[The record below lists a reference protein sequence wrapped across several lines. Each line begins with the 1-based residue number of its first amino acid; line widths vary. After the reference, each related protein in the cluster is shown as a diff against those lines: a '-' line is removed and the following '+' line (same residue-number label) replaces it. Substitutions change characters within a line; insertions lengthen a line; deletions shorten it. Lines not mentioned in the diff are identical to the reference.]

1 MKKALGIVLLVLLI
15 IGGAVWYFTAF
26 KLDGV
31 IKQQIEQV
39 GSNTLGTAVSVGSL
53 KTDLKNG
60 SITISSIT
68 VANPPGYKNANAF
81 SLNGIEAAVD
91 FQALE
96 IKRVIIDQ
104 PEIVIEE
111 KNGES
116 NFSDL
121 LANMESQAAEPEA
134 ATEGEEP
141 PVIVIRHFRMN
152 ESRAAFESESL
163 DHYSDLKIGDV
174 ELKNIK
180 GTPTEVA
187 NLITEE
193 ILEKV
198 VSAAALELLKA
209 KASEKI
215 DDIFGRD

>member
-15 IGGAVWYFTAF
+15 IGGVVWYFTAF

-39 GSNTLGTAVSVGSL
+39 GTRSLGTSVSVGSL
-53 KTDLKNG
+53 ETDLKNG
-60 SITISSIT
+60 SVTISSIT

-91 FQALE
+91 FQTLE
-96 IKRVIIDQ
+96 IKRVIVDQ
-104 PEIVIEE
+104 PEIIIEE
-111 KNGES
+111 KNGET
-116 NFSDL
+116 NFTEL
-121 LANMESQAAEPEA
+121 LANMESQSAEPEPA
-134 ATEGEEP
+134 AEGAEP

-163 DHYSDLKIGDV
+163 ERYSDLKIGDV
-174 ELKNIK
+174 ELKNVK
-180 GTPTEVA
+180 GTPAEVA
-187 NLITEE
+187 NVITQEV
-193 ILEKV
+193 LEKV
-198 VSAAALELLKA
+198 VSAAALELIKA
-209 KASEKI
+209 KASEKM